1 MTMFWVISALLVLI
15 AMAIFVVPMYKGKE
29 QDEVASRDELN
40 KAFFKDRMDEL
51 KEESSE
57 GLVENRDELVVELQQ
72 SLLDDVPANAEQT
85 KTKVSTTMLIPGLIL
100 LVGVSFGMYMKVGSL
115 DKVQAWNDTVTRLP
129 ELSQRLM
136 DESNPL
142 SDQEME
148 DLTLALRT
156 RLHSNPNDATGWL
169 LLGRIGMANRDAETA
184 QDAMNRAYRL
194 DPTNPEV
201 MLSFGQTLMMIGD
214 PAQSER
220 ARVLL
225 RSVLR
230 VDHTNIRALSLL
242 AFDAFESSDF
252 QQAINY
258 WSMMQQIIG
267 ADDPRAEMLDRSIAR
282 AQSQLDRG
290 KNTATSVSVTVDLD
304 SSVKVPEQ
312 GLVFVS
318 VHSADGAPMPVAAR
332 RVPLSAFPFTI
343 TLDDNDSMIPE
354 RPMTS
359 LQDMII
365 KARIDTDGN
374 VMTRNGDW
382 YGQSEV
388 ISLGGSTNV
397 VINTKYQ

>member
-1 MTMFWVISALLVLI
+1 MTIFWVISALLVLV

-29 QDEVASRDELN
+29 QDEIASRDELN

-57 GLVENRDELVVELQQ
+57 GLVVNKDELVVELQQ

-85 KTKVSTTMLIPGLIL
+85 KTTVSTAMLIPGLIL

-115 DKVQAWNDTVTRLP
+115 DKVQAWNETVARLP

-242 AFDAFESSDF
+242 AFDSFESGDF

-267 ADDPRAEMLDRSIAR
+267 KDDPRAEMLDRSIAR

-290 KNTATSVSVTVDLD
+290 KNTATSVSVTVDLG
-304 SSVKVPEQ
+304 SSVQLPEQ

-382 YGQSEV
+382 YGQSDV

>member
-1 MTMFWVISALLVLI
+1 MTIFWVISALLVLV
-15 AMAIFVVPMYKGKE
+15 AMAVFVVPMYKGKE

-57 GLVENRDELVVELQQ
+57 GLVENKDELVVELQQ

-85 KTKVSTTMLIPGLIL
+85 KTKVSTAMLIPGLIL

-115 DKVQAWNDTVTRLP
+115 DKVQAWNETVARLP

-242 AFDAFESSDF
+242 AFDSFESGDF

-267 ADDPRAEMLDRSIAR
+267 KDDPRAEMLDRSIAR

-304 SSVKVPEQ
+304 SSVQLPEQ

-382 YGQSEV
+382 YGQSDV

>member
-1 MTMFWVISALLVLI
+1 MTMFWVISALLVLV
-15 AMAIFVVPMYKGKE
+15 AMVIFVVPMYTGKE

-57 GLVENRDELVVELQQ
+57 GLVENKDELVVELQQ
-72 SLLDDVPANAEQT
+72 SLLDDVPANTEQT
-85 KTKVSTTMLIPGLIL
+85 KTQVSTTMLIPGLIL

-115 DKVQAWNDTVTRLP
+115 DKVQAWNETVTRLP
-129 ELSQRLM
+129 DLSQRLM

-142 SDQEME
+142 SDQEMD

-156 RLHSNPNDATGWL
+156 RLHSNPDDATGWL

-194 DPTNPEV
+194 DPSNPEV

-220 ARVLL
+220 ARLLL

-242 AFDAFESSDF
+242 AFDSFESGDF
-252 QQAINY
+252 KQAINY

-267 ADDPRAEMLDRSIAR
+267 TDDPRAEMLDRSIAR
-282 AQSQLDRG
+282 AQSQLDRS
-290 KNTATSVSVTVDLD
+290 KNTATSVSVTVELD
-304 SSVKVPEQ
+304 PSVELPEQ

-332 RVPLSAFPFTI
+332 RVPLSAFPFTL

-382 YGQSEV
+382 YGQSDV

-397 VINTKYQ
+397 LINTKY

>member
-1 MTMFWVISALLVLI
+1 MTMFWVISALLVLV
-15 AMAIFVVPMYKGKE
+15 AMVIFVVPMYTGKE

-57 GLVENRDELVVELQQ
+57 GLVENKDELVVELQQ

-85 KTKVSTTMLIPGLIL
+85 KTQVSTTMLIPGLIL

-115 DKVQAWNDTVTRLP
+115 DKVQAWNETVTRLP
-129 ELSQRLM
+129 DLSQRLM

-142 SDQEME
+142 SDQEMD

-156 RLHSNPNDATGWL
+156 RLHDNPDDATGWL

-194 DPTNPEV
+194 EPSNPEV

-220 ARVLL
+220 ARLLL

-242 AFDAFESSDF
+242 AFDSFESGDF
-252 QQAINY
+252 KQAINY

-267 ADDPRAEMLDRSIAR
+267 TDDPRAEMLDRSIAR

-290 KNTATSVSVTVDLD
+290 KNTATSVSVTVELD
-304 SSVKVPEQ
+304 PSVELPEQ

-332 RVPLSAFPFTI
+332 RVPISAFPFTL

-382 YGQSEV
+382 YGQSDV

-397 VINTKYQ
+397 VINTKY

>member
-15 AMAIFVVPMYKGKE
+15 AMAVFVVPMYKGKE

-57 GLVENRDELVVELQQ
+57 GLVENKDELVVELQQ

-85 KTKVSTTMLIPGLIL
+85 KTKVSTAMLIPGLIL

-115 DKVQAWNDTVTRLP
+115 DKVQAWNDTVARLP

-201 MLSFGQTLMMIGD
+201 MLSYGQTLMMIGD
-214 PAQSER
+214 PAQSEL

-258 WSMMQQIIG
+258 WNMMKQLIG
-267 ADDPRAEMLDRSIAR
+267 SDDPRAEMLDRSIAR
-282 AQSQLDRG
+282 AQTQLDRG

-304 SSVKVPEQ
+304 SSVNLPEQ

>member
-15 AMAIFVVPMYKGKE
+15 AMAVFVVPMYKGKE

-57 GLVENRDELVVELQQ
+57 GLVENKDELVVELQQ

-85 KTKVSTTMLIPGLIL
+85 KTKVSTAMLIPGLIL

-115 DKVQAWNDTVTRLP
+115 DKVQAWNDTVARLP

-201 MLSFGQTLMMIGD
+201 MLSYGQTLMMIGD

-258 WSMMQQIIG
+258 WNMMKQLIG
-267 ADDPRAEMLDRSIAR
+267 SDDPRAEMLDRSIAR
-282 AQSQLDRG
+282 AQTQLDRG

-304 SSVKVPEQ
+304 SSVQLPEQ

>member
-1 MTMFWVISALLVLI
+1 MTMFWVISALLVLV
-15 AMAIFVVPMYKGKE
+15 AMVIFVVPMYTGKE

-57 GLVENRDELVVELQQ
+57 GLVENKDELVVELQQ
-72 SLLDDVPANAEQT
+72 SLLDDVPANTEQA
-85 KTKVSTTMLIPGLIL
+85 KTQVSTTMLIPGLIL

-115 DKVQAWNDTVTRLP
+115 DKVQAWNETVTRLP
-129 ELSQRLM
+129 DLSQRLM

-142 SDQEME
+142 SDQEMD

-156 RLHSNPNDATGWL
+156 RLHSNPDDATGWL

-184 QDAMNRAYRL
+184 QDAMSRAYRL
-194 DPTNPEV
+194 DPNNPEV

-220 ARVLL
+220 ARLLL

-242 AFDAFESSDF
+242 AFDSFEGGNF
-252 QQAINY
+252 QQAISY
-258 WSMMQQIIG
+258 WRMMQQIIG
-267 ADDPRAEMLDRSIAR
+267 VDDPRAEMLDRSIAR

-304 SSVKVPEQ
+304 PSVELPEQ

-332 RVPLSAFPFTI
+332 RVPLSAFPFTL

-382 YGQSEV
+382 YGQSDV

-397 VINTKYQ
+397 LINTKYQ

>member
-1 MTMFWVISALLVLI
+1 MTMFWVISALLVLV
-15 AMAIFVVPMYKGKE
+15 AMVIFVVPMYTGKE

-57 GLVENRDELVVELQQ
+57 GLVENKDELVVELQQ
-72 SLLDDVPANAEQT
+72 SLLDDVPANTEQT
-85 KTKVSTTMLIPGLIL
+85 KTQVSTTMLIPGLIL

-115 DKVQAWNDTVTRLP
+115 DKVQAWNETVTRLP
-129 ELSQRLM
+129 DLSQRLM

-142 SDQEME
+142 SDQEMD

-156 RLHSNPNDATGWL
+156 RLHSNPDDATGWL

-194 DPTNPEV
+194 DPNNPEV

-220 ARVLL
+220 ARLLL

-242 AFDAFESSDF
+242 AFDSFESGDF
-252 QQAINY
+252 KQAINY

-267 ADDPRAEMLDRSIAR
+267 TDDPRAEMLDRSIAR
-282 AQSQLDRG
+282 AQSQLDRS
-290 KNTATSVSVTVDLD
+290 KNTATSVSVTVELD
-304 SSVKVPEQ
+304 PSVELPEQ

-332 RVPLSAFPFTI
+332 RVPLSAFPFTL

-382 YGQSEV
+382 YGQSDV

-397 VINTKYQ
+397 LINTKY

>member
-1 MTMFWVISALLVLI
+1 MTMFWVISALLVLV
-15 AMAIFVVPMYKGKE
+15 AMVIFVVPMYTGKE
-29 QDEVASRDELN
+29 QDEAASRDELN

-51 KEESSE
+51 KEETSE
-57 GLVENRDELVVELQQ
+57 GLVENKDDLVIELQQ
-72 SLLDDVPANAEQT
+72 SLLDDVPANTEQT
-85 KTKVSTTMLIPGLIL
+85 KTQVSTTMLIPGLIL
-100 LVGVSFGMYMKVGSL
+100 LVGVSFGMYMKVGNL
-115 DKVQAWNDTVTRLP
+115 DKVQAWNETVTRLP

-136 DESNPL
+136 DDANPL
-142 SDQEME
+142 SDQEMD

-156 RLHSNPNDATGWL
+156 RLHSEPDDATGWL

-194 DPTNPEV
+194 DPSNPEV

-220 ARVLL
+220 ARLLL

-242 AFDAFESSDF
+242 AFDSFESGDF
-252 QQAINY
+252 KQAINY
-258 WSMMQQIIG
+258 WSMMKQIIG
-267 ADDPRAEMLDRSIAR
+267 TDDPRAEMLDRSIAR

-290 KNTATSVSVTVDLD
+290 KNTATSVSVTVELD
-304 SSVKVPEQ
+304 PSVELPEQ

-332 RVPLSAFPFTI
+332 RVPLSAFPFTL

-382 YGQSEV
+382 YGQSDV

-397 VINTKYQ
+397 VINTKY